1 MLSKTLKIIGI
12 VFFVLILLIVGIFFF
27 TQTDYFRSTL
37 KSVIERV
44 VASSTGQI
52 FTIGKIEGDL
62 IRGIKLKDISFKIQG
77 ENFVYIKEATVR
89 YSLALILDSSMLFS
103 RAVPLNNVHA
113 SGVSIKFIKYKDE
126 YWNVDELT
134 DNGNRNLKNEIKR
147 SLKWSILI
155 ASSQIKDVKVTFED
169 RVKKND
175 FDVTISDLDFSI
187 NLFGITDKLDLNLKK
202 ADAFIPSRDIKIL
215 GLSTKFVYTEEN
227 TEFRNL
233 VCNLNGI
240 KIRFDGE
247 LDDFIEPRFKFKA
260 AAYGLDINKG
270 VLNLEVEDAKG
281 QYKTLNDIQADV
293 KLKLLDSQIMEKKV
307 QGSIEKIKMDG
318 TKLEIQ
324 KGVIQTEFG
333 EASFNGNAKL
343 DNILKKEGIN
353 DFDFK
358 IALRDIETSEI
369 LPLIEKKKQTK
380 IANTDL
386 SARINANFDAN
397 GRWKEIEDLQAKVNI
412 DEFQLK
418 GNKAGEI
425 DLKGLV
431 EATKSYVKLDIS
443 SNLNKVNLALILG
456 DEKYAS
462 NINSNLNIKGSLPL
476 SGDLLNNLTASVQGE
491 ILQSSGFGINLTGG
505 QIDASYRENILTIKS
520 LSLNSDSFKLK
531 AHGKEAE
538 KRMDLSY
545 EAEVKDLSL
554 LSKFLPEVDLK
565 GSLKSDGRVQGEI
578 KNPQVTF
585 SATVSDFWYKDVEV
599 KSINLSGDTV
609 VNLTS
614 PKLQLEGDLKEVKFQ
629 GRKIKSIDLQAKSEG
644 KGIRGNLSIVQDAKR
659 NYEIKLKVTDLTS
672 KEKNLAIEK
681 IKLILKD
688 EVIENKDTTD
698 VKILPNQLIVK
709 SLNLYY
715 KDNVVLGSADVI
727 FDGNMNATL
736 ELKKVN
742 LNDISEILEL
752 KPSIEGITSGNINLK
767 GTIEKPNLTANI
779 TTKGLGYKEFKSYES
794 GLTLSYSNK
803 NLGLNFIASDNA
815 REILSAKGGV
825 NVDLNFKKIGE
836 NIEKAILDLTIN
848 SDGFDLNSLANLNSE
863 VKELKGVVSVNIS
876 LKDTI
881 EKPNIMA
888 KISAKDLVFK
898 EFKSDKIVLNTSYL
912 NQKLNLKLNIEDN
925 GREILFARG
934 NVDIDLDF
942 KKIGENLNQ
951 AYFDITMKSN
961 GVDLSPLS
969 KLNGELKDIKGLAV
983 LDFRAYGK
991 VSSPN
996 VTGQVKLQDVL
1007 LRIHSLRDEIKITNG
1022 IFEMEGERGF
1032 LKTLEIQTE
1041 EGKGTFEGD
1050 INFNKLSY
1058 NINGKMDN
1066 LQIMPKGIT
1075 ARIDGDVKIEGR
1087 DGKIHISGDTKVRN
1101 AQIKIPDLPTKKIED
1116 IKFVDEQE
1124 EEFAIKEAEETDY
1137 YRDKVA
1143 MDLNVNLPGNAW
1155 VKGKGANI
1163 EIKGKIGVTKKYT
1176 KPLILTGNITTVR
1189 GTYEFFGKLFK
1200 IRRGEVS
1207 FRGTPEINPFLD
1219 VTALYKVSNVNVFVN
1234 VSGTAEKPKIE
1245 LSSEPPMDQT
1255 EIFSYL
1261 VFGTSSEKLGA
1272 GERVSLEQRATQALA
1287 LMAAGQLKG
1296 VIGEQFGLDII
1307 SISGGE
1313 GGFKGTEVEV
1323 GKYLTDKLYIAY
1335 QRSSPFTQTVIQ
1347 SASTS
1352 PAVIDQVHVVYQLFD
1367 FLTLESQ
1374 ISGYQS
1380 GADVFYNFNY

>member
-1 MLSKTLKIIGI
+1 MRNKVFVIIGALL
-12 VFFVLILLIVGIFFF
+12 VFVLIVIISISILS
-27 TQTDYFRSTL
+27 QTDLFRNTL
-37 KSVIERV
+37 RSFIEKTI
-44 VASSTGQI
+44 SSATGQI

-62 IRGIKLKDISFKIQG
+62 IHGLRLKDVSFMIDG
-77 ENFVYIKEATVR
+77 EPFVQVKEAYVQ
-89 YSLALILDSSMLFS
+89 YSIPLILDSSMLFN
-103 RAVPLNNVHA
+103 RVIPLKDV
-113 SGVSIKFIKYKDE
+113 STRGVSINFTE
-126 YWNVDELT
+126 EGEGNWNVEKLVPKEKDK
-134 DNGNRNLKNEIKR
+134 LKEKIKTTL
-147 SLKWSILI
+147 SWSILI
-155 ASSQIKDVKVTFED
+155 QDSLLNDARITLKDSRKKDILNIDVSKMDFSVKMLGLTDKIDVDVKEG
-169 RVKKND
+169 
-175 FDVTISDLDFSI
+175 DLSI
-187 NLFGITDKLDLNLKK
+187 NQNQFY
-202 ADAFIPSRDIKIL
+202 IK
-215 GLSTKFVYTEEN
+215 GLSTNVIYTEDRTQIKEL
-227 TEFRNL
+227 EG
-233 VCNLNGI
+233 NLNGI
-240 KIRFDGE
+240 NIKFDGE
-247 LDDFIEPRFKFKA
+247 LDDFIEPRFKFNA
-260 AAYGLDINKG
+260 AAYGIDIEKG

-281 QYKTLNDIQADV
+281 QYKSLNDIQADV
-293 KLKLLDSQIMEKKV
+293 KLKLLDSQIIGKKV
-307 QGSIEKIKMDG
+307 QGSIEKMKIAG
-318 TKLEIQ
+318 TNIEVQ
-324 KGVIQTEFG
+324 KGSVKSELG
-333 EASFNGNAKL
+333 ETSFSGNAKL
-343 DNILKKEGIN
+343 DRILKKKGIN

-358 IALRDIETSEI
+358 IALKDIETSEV
-369 LPLIEKKKQTK
+369 LALIEKNTK

-386 SARINANFDAN
+386 SARLNANFDARGN
-397 GRWKEIEDLQAKVNI
+397 WKEIEDLEAKVKLH
-412 DEFQLK
+412 DFQLK
-418 GNKAGEI
+418 GNKAGEL

-431 EATKSYVKLDIS
+431 EASKSNVKLDVS
-443 SNLNKVNLALILG
+443 SNLSKVNLALILG
-456 DEKYAS
+456 DEKYTS
-462 NINSNLNIKGSLPL
+462 NINSNLILKGSIPL
-476 SGDLLNNLTASVQGE
+476 SGALLNNLTASVQGE
-491 ILQSSGFGINLTGG
+491 ISPSSAYGINLTEGK
-505 QIDASYRENILTIKS
+505 IDASYDGQTLDIRS
-520 LSLNSDSFKLK
+520 LSLVSPSFKLK
-531 AHGKEAE
+531 ASGTRKE
-538 KRMDLSY
+538 KGMDFNY
-545 EAEVKDLSL
+545 EAETNNLNFI
-554 LSKFLPEVDLK
+554 SKFFPEVDLR
-565 GSLKSDGRVQGEI
+565 GSLKSTGKVQGEI
-578 KNPQVTF
+578 KNPRVAF
-585 SATVSDFWYKDVEV
+585 STSASDFGYKDIEV
-599 KSINLSGDTV
+599 KSINLKGDAL
-609 VNLTS
+609 VNLES
-614 PKLQLEGDLKEVKFQ
+614 PKLQLDGNLKVIKFQ

-644 KGIRGNLSIVQDAKR
+644 KGIRGNLSVVQDAQR
-659 NYEIKLKVTDLTS
+659 NCQIKLKLTDLTS
-672 KEKNLAIEK
+672 NEKNMEIEK
-681 IKLILKD
+681 IKLSLKD
-688 EVIENKDTTD
+688 EVIENKDTID
-698 VKILPNQLIVK
+698 VKFLPNQLIVK
-709 SLNLYY
+709 SLNLYH
-715 KDNVVLGSADVI
+715 KDNFVLGSADVI

-752 KPSIEGITSGNINLK
+752 KTPIEGITSGAINLK

-779 TTKGLGYKEFKSYES
+779 TTKDLGYKEFKSYES

-803 NLGLNFIASDNA
+803 NLGLNLALSENT
-815 REILSAKGGV
+815 REILSAKGTV
-825 NVDLNFKKIGE
+825 SVDLNFKNIGE
-836 NIEKAILDLTIN
+836 NVKKAVFDLTIN
-848 SDGFDLNSLANLNSE
+848 SNDFDLSSFANLNSE
-863 VKELKGVVSVNIS
+863 AKELTGIVSGNVS
-876 LKDTI
+876 LKGTTD
-881 EKPNIMA
+881 KPNIKVMIGA
-888 KISAKDLVFK
+888 QDLTFRQFKGDKIS
-898 EFKSDKIVLNTSYL
+898 LNMSYL
-912 NQKLNLKLNIEDN
+912 DKQLDLNLNVQDN
-925 GREILFARG
+925 GREILLARG
-934 NVDIDLDF
+934 KADIDLDLRN
-942 KKIGENLNQ
+942 IRENLNQ
-951 AYFDITMKSN
+951 ASFGLTMKSN

-1066 LQIMPKGIT
+1066 LQIMPKGVA

-1116 IKFVDEQE
+1116 IKFVDEEE
-1124 EEFAIKEAEETDY
+1124 EEFTLKETEETDY

-1163 EIKGKIGVTKKYT
+1163 EIKGKIGVTKEYT
-1176 KPLILTGNITTVR
+1176 KPLIVTGNITTVR

-1200 IRRGEVS
+1200 IQQGEVS

-1234 VSGTAEKPKIE
+1234 VSGTAQKPKIE

-1261 VFGTSSEKLGA
+1261 AFGTSSEKLGA
-1272 GERVSLEQRATQALA
+1272 GERTSLEQKATQALA

-1296 VIGEQFGLDII
+1296 LVGEQFGLDII

-1323 GKYLTDKLYIAY
+1323 GKYLTDKLYVAY
-1335 QRSSPFTQTVIQ
+1335 QRSAPFTQTVIQ

-1352 PAVIDQVHVVYQLFD
+1352 PNVIDQVHVVYQLFD